1 MPLSMENARDFES
14 ALDWCLDA
22 LIRGDSI
29 ELCLARFP
37 EYAGELGPLLTVAR
51 QIISLPHPVP
61 SPELKAETLRA
72 LELAPPNFEEA
83 RFQDALNHCL
93 DLLAEGKS
101 VGRCVELYPEMSNLL
116 TPLLTTASS
125 LRQTIRTAPSPEFKA
140 EVRQRILSRVEQRRV
155 IGWFPIPSW
164 RRWAYRGAL
173 AAAAFLIMLSAGQ
186 LTLRASSGSSPGDVL
201 YPVKEF
207 SESVQMSLAASQ
219 EDEAKLHVELAG
231 RRAQEVAAA
240 AADGDR
246 QMVQEL
252 LVKLEAHLEE
262 APRLMN
268 EKQLHKAL
276 EMVLEGGGQ
285 LDHSHVRD
293 LLAVLNQDI
302 RTNEARLKDA
312 MYEVPPDMLPDLEDA
327 IARVR
332 NHYSVS
338 IATLEAK
345 RTSEDLN
352 SLNGVRLTFRK

>member
-1 MPLSMENARDFES
+1 MPLSMENTKDFES
-14 ALDWCLDA
+14 ALDRCLDA
-22 LIRGDSI
+22 LITGDSI
-29 ELCLARFP
+29 ESCLARFP
-37 EYAGELGPLLTVAR
+37 EHAARLEPLLLAAR
-51 QIISLPHPVP
+51 QITSLPHPTP
-61 SPELKAETLRA
+61 SPELKAETLRVLHLTPA
-72 LELAPPNFEEA
+72 TLEET

-93 DLLAEGKS
+93 DLLAEGES
-101 VGRCVELYPEMSNLL
+101 IEHCVEIYPAMSSLL
-116 TPLLTTASS
+116 TPLLVTAST
-125 LRQTIRTAPSPEFKA
+125 LRESIRTAPRPEFKA
-140 EVRQRILSRVEQRRV
+140 EAHRRLLPHVEQRRL
-155 IGWFPIPSW
+155 IRWLPIPSW
-164 RRWAYRGAL
+164 HRWAYRGAL

-207 SESVQMSLAASQ
+207 SESVQMTLATSQ
-219 EDEAKLHVELAG
+219 EDEAKLHVELAS
-231 RRAQEVAAA
+231 RRAQEMAAA
-240 AADGDR
+240 ATNGDR
-246 QMVQEL
+246 EMVQEL
-252 LVKLEAHLEE
+252 LVKLELHLEE

-268 EKQLHKAL
+268 EKQFQQAL

-285 LDHSHVRD
+285 LDHSHLRD

-312 MYEVPPDMLPDLEDA
+312 MYEVPPDMLPELEDA

-332 NHYSVS
+332 SHYSVS

>member
-1 MPLSMENARDFES
+1 MENTRDFES
-14 ALDWCLDA
+14 ALDRCLDA
-22 LIRGDSI
+22 LITGDSV
-29 ELCLARFP
+29 ESCLALFP
-37 EYAGELGPLLTVAR
+37 EHAAELEPLLLAAR
-51 QIISLPHPVP
+51 QIIDLPQPTP

-72 LELAPPNFEEA
+72 LDLTPLSPEEA
-83 RFQDALNHCL
+83 RVQDALNHCL

-101 VGRCVELYPEMSNLL
+101 IEQCVGLYPEMSSLL
-116 TPLLTTASS
+116 TPLVATASTFRES
-125 LRQTIRTAPSPEFKA
+125 VPTAPRPEFKA
-140 EVRQRILSRVEQRRV
+140 EARRRVLSRVEQRRV
-155 IGWFPIPSW
+155 IRWLPIPSW

-201 YPVKEF
+201 YPVKEL
-207 SESVQMSLAASQ
+207 SESVQMTLATSQ
-219 EDEAKLHVELAG
+219 EDEAMLHVELAS
-231 RRAQEVAAA
+231 RRAQEMAEAAA
-240 AADGDR
+240 NGDHE
-246 QMVQEL
+246 MVQEL

-268 EKQLHKAL
+268 EMQFHKAL
-276 EMVLEGGGQ
+276 EMVMEGGGQ

-293 LLAVLNQDI
+293 LLAVLNQDL
-302 RTNEARLKDA
+302 RANDARLKDA
-312 MYEVPPDMLPDLEDA
+312 MYEVPPDMLPELEDA

-352 SLNGVRLTFRK
+352 SLSGVRLAFRK

>member
-1 MPLSMENARDFES
+1 MPPSMENTRDFES
-14 ALDWCLDA
+14 ALDRCLDA

-37 EYAGELGPLLTVAR
+37 EHASELEPLLLAAR
-51 QIISLPHPVP
+51 RIIDLPHPVP
-61 SPELKAETLRA
+61 SPELKAQTLRA
-72 LELAPPNFEEA
+72 LDLAPLSLEEA
-83 RFQDALNHCL
+83 RFRDALSHCL

-101 VGRCVELYPEMSNLL
+101 IDHCIELYPEMSSLL
-116 TPLLTTASS
+116 TPLLSTAST
-125 LRQTIRTAPSPEFKA
+125 LRDSILVTPTPEFKA
-140 EVRQRILSRVEQRRV
+140 AARRRVLSRVEQRKV
-155 IGWFPIPSW
+155 IKWLPIPSW

-173 AAAAFLIMLSAGQ
+173 VAATFLIMISAGQ
-186 LTLRASSGSSPGDVL
+186 LTLRASSGSSPGDAL

-207 SESVQMSLAASQ
+207 SETVRMRLATSQ

-231 RRAQEVAAA
+231 RRAQEMADV

-246 QMVQEL
+246 EMVQEL

-268 EKQLHKAL
+268 EKQFHKAL
-276 EMVLEGGGQ
+276 DMVLEGGGQ

-312 MYEVPPDMLPDLEDA
+312 MYEVPPDMLPELEDA

-332 NHYSVS
+332 DHYSVS
-338 IATLEAK
+338 IATLEA
-345 RTSEDLN
+345 RRSTDDLD